1 MYDIRA
7 DTSTNRLYLD
17 ITGRVDAD
25 EMAKAADKTLSEAEK
40 LQSGFDIINDLSGFR
55 PPSPEAAEPIK
66 VAQGELKE
74 MGLNRAIRVVDGE
87 TNQVVVNAFERRSR
101 DVGYSGEQADSVEE
115 AERMLDEG
123 DASGFG
129 S

>member
-25 EMAKAADKTLSEAEK
+25 EMAEAADKTLSEAEK
-40 LQSGFDIINDLSGFR
+40 LQSGFDIINDLSGFQ
-55 PPSPEAAEPIK
+55 PPSPEAAKPIK

-74 MGLNRAIRVVDGE
+74 MGLNRTIRVVDDD
-87 TNQVVVNAFERRSR
+87 TSQVVVNAFERRSR
-101 DVGYSGEQADSVEE
+101 DVGYSGEQAGSVDE
-115 AERMLDEG
+115 AEELLDSG
-123 DASGFG
+123 DAEGFG